1 MVTRAKRAS
10 NNKWDAEN
18 MKVLGCKMRRD
29 RAEAFQALCKIKGTT
44 PNAVFQAAAE
54 AFLAEHGGRI
64 GDSCGSSQDGAQG
77 GEAQGKEV
85 KENGNT

>member
-29 RAEAFQALCKIKGTT
+29 RAEAFQALCKVVGTS
-44 PNAVFQAAAE
+44 PNEVFRAAAE
-54 AFLAEHGGRI
+54 AFMLEHGGQI
-64 GDSCGSSQDGAQG
+64 GTGAQG
-77 GEAQGKEV
+77 GDGGQDQEPERV
-85 KENGNT
+85 SY

>member
-29 RAEAFQALCKIKGTT
+29 RAEAFQALCKVMGTS

-54 AFLAEHGGRI
+54 AFMAEHGR
-64 GDSCGSSQDGAQG
+64 DQG
-77 GEAQGKEV
+77 QEED
-85 KENGNT
+85 ENT

>member
-1 MVTRAKRAS
+1 MVKESQKQARNR
-10 NNKWDAEN
+10 WDAEN

-29 RAEAFQALCKIKGTT
+29 RAEAFQALCKLNSTS

-64 GDSCGSSQDGAQG
+64 GDSCGGAQG
-77 GEAQGKEV
+77 GEAQGRDGG
-85 KENGNT
+85 ENEDT